1 MQRPPLPRAPAR
13 YRRTYQAHVLATRIP
28 KITQPPRFMGGEK
41 PRRNQGQ
48 LAASPLASPLDPLG
62 KPGALAASQSRR
74 RGSGLQAA
82 MRRASAGPREPARPG
97 DGLGRGLGR
106 GERGFPPSPARRP
119 TVWISPFFLATYPL
133 RSKIK
138 SKKKKLRSR

>member
-1 MQRPPLPRAPAR
+1 
-13 YRRTYQAHVLATRIP
+13 
-28 KITQPPRFMGGEK
+28 MGGEK

-48 LAASPLASPLDPLG
+48 LPASPLESPPDPLE

-82 MRRASAGPREPARPG
+82 MRPASAGPREPARPG
-97 DGLGRGLGR
+97 DGPGRGLGR
-106 GERGFPPSPARRP
+106 GERGSPPSPAGRP
-119 TVWISPFFLATYPL
+119 TVWISPFLLPTHPL

-138 SKKKKLRSR
+138 SKKKKKKKS